1 MPIILKTFVYNL
13 SLCIHHFLNSQFCNL
28 TLAPLGLVLVLCLNG
43 EICVNAVSSVYVS
56 NRKLQFR
63 PVAAVFYDIMD
74 GT

>member
-1 MPIILKTFVYNL
+1 
-13 SLCIHHFLNSQFCNL
+13 
-28 TLAPLGLVLVLCLNG
+28 LGRHRAVCLNG